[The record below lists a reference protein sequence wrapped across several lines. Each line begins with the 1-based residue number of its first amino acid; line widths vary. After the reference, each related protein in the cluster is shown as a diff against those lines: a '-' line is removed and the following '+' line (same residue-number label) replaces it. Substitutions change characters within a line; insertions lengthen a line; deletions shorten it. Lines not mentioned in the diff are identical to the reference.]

1 MRLSTKG
8 RYGVRAMFDLAMH
21 RSAGPISVKSISQ
34 RQGIS
39 INYLEQIFNQLGRAG
54 LIQSIRG
61 PGGGFILSRTPGEIK
76 ILDIIKALKE
86 PTSPVA
92 CVDDKD
98 PDQCERIDRCVTRL
112 LWKRLRERIREVLEN
127 TSLEDL
133 LKETDQLPRAPQ
145 PKHHHM
151 FNI

>member
-8 RYGVRAMFDLAMH
+8 RYGVRAMFDLTMH
-21 RSAGPISVKSISQ
+21 RSAGPISVKSISR

-86 PTSPVA
+86 PIAPVA

-98 PDQCERIDRCVTRL
+98 PDQCERIDTCVTHL
-112 LWKRLRERIREVLEN
+112 LWKRLGERIREVLEN

-145 PKHHHM
+145 PEHHHM

>member
-8 RYGVRAMFDLAMH
+8 RYGVRAMFDLAVH
-21 RSAGPISVKSISQ
+21 ESAGPVSVKSISG

-54 LIQSIRG
+54 LIQSTRG
-61 PGGGFILSRTPGEIK
+61 PGGGFMLTRDPGDIK
-76 ILDIIKALKE
+76 VLDIITALKE
-86 PTSPVA
+86 PIAPVA

-98 PDQCERIDRCVTRL
+98 PDQCERIDTCVTRL
-112 LWKRLRERIREVLEN
+112 LWKKLGERIREVLEN

-133 LKETDQLPRAPQ
+133 LKETDQLPRGPQ
-145 PKHHHM
+145 PEHHYM
-151 FNI
+151 FHI

>member
-8 RYGVRAMFDLAMH
+8 RYGVRAMFDLTMH
-21 RSAGPISVKSISQ
+21 RSAGPISVKSISR

-86 PTSPVA
+86 PTFPVA

-98 PDQCERIDRCVTRL
+98 PDQCERIDTCVTRL
-112 LWKRLRERIREVLEN
+112 LWKRLGERIREVLEN

-133 LKETDQLPRAPQ
+133 LKETDQLPKAPQ
-145 PKHHHM
+145 PEHHHM

>member
-8 RYGVRAMFDLAMH
+8 RYGVRAMFDLTMH
-21 RSAGPISVKSISQ
+21 RSAGPISVKNISQ

-54 LIQSIRG
+54 LIQSVRG

-86 PTSPVA
+86 PIAPVA

-98 PDQCERIDRCVTRL
+98 PDQCERIDTCVTRL
-112 LWKRLRERIREVLEN
+112 LWKRLGERIRKVLEN
-127 TSLEDL
+127 ASLEDL

-145 PKHHHM
+145 PEHHHM

>member
-8 RYGVRAMFDLAMH
+8 RYGVRAMSDLAAH
-21 RSAGPISVKSISQ
+21 QSAGPISVKSISR

-39 INYLEQIFNQLGRAG
+39 NNYLEQIFNQLGRAG

-61 PGGGFILSRTPGEIK
+61 PGGGFMLSRNPGEIK

-86 PTSPVA
+86 PIAPVA

-98 PDQCERIDRCVTRL
+98 PDQCERIDRCVARL
-112 LWKRLRERIREVLEN
+112 LWKRLGDRIREVLEN

-133 LKETDQLPRAPQ
+133 LKEADQLPRASHPE
-145 PKHHHM
+145 HHYM
-151 FNI
+151 FHI

>member
-8 RYGVRAMFDLAMH
+8 RYGVRAMYDLAVH
-21 RSAGPISVKSISQ
+21 RSAGPISVKSISE

-54 LIQSIRG
+54 LIKSTRG
-61 PGGGFILSRTPGEIK
+61 PGGGFMLSGSPGEIK

-112 LWKRLRERIREVLEN
+112 LWKRLGDRIREVLEN

-133 LKETDQLPRAPQ
+133 LKETDQLPGTPQ
-145 PKHHHM
+145 PEHHYM
-151 FNI
+151 FHI

>member
-8 RYGVRAMFDLAMH
+8 RYGVRAMFDLTMH
-21 RSAGPISVKSISQ
+21 RSAGPISVKSISR

-76 ILDIIKALKE
+76 ILDIIKAVKE
-86 PTSPVA
+86 PVAPVA

-98 PDQCERIDRCVTRL
+98 PDQCERIDTCVAHL
-112 LWKRLRERIREVLEN
+112 LWKRLGERIREVLEN

-133 LKETDQLPRAPQ
+133 LKETDQLPKAPQ
-145 PKHHHM
+145 PEHHHM

>member
-8 RYGVRAMFDLAMH
+8 RYGVRAMFDLTMH
-21 RSAGPISVKSISQ
+21 RSAGPISVKSISR

-61 PGGGFILSRTPGEIK
+61 PGGGFILSRTPGETK

-86 PTSPVA
+86 PIAPVA

-98 PDQCERIDRCVTRL
+98 PNQCERIDTCVTRL
-112 LWKRLRERIREVLEN
+112 LWKRLGERIREVLEN

-145 PKHHHM
+145 PEHHHM